1 VGQPWLARLPVCSEE
16 CNLAEE
22 IKIKQSI
29 IERDDIADILGLI
42 PPWFV
47 GAVFWVAISEL
58 VLKRLYPN
66 DFIKLQTAILGADIV
81 GDMPPGVA
89 MVAIMYDTLY
99 AVEVTE
105 VLTTALVD
113 ELVKT
118 ANKLF
123 ITIAKFTGI

>member
-1 VGQPWLARLPVCSEE
+1 LP
-16 CNLAEE
+16 EE

-42 PPWFV
+42 PPWFI

-105 VLTTALVD
+105 VLTSALVD
-113 ELVKT
+113 ELVKV
-118 ANKLF
+118 ANKIF
-123 ITIAKFTGI
+123 IGFAKFTGQI

>member
-1 VGQPWLARLPVCSEE
+1 
-16 CNLAEE
+16 LAEE

-29 IERDDIADILGLI
+29 TERDDIADILGLI
-42 PPWFV
+42 PEWVF

-118 ANKLF
+118 ANKIF

>member
-1 VGQPWLARLPVCSEE
+1 VCI
-16 CNLAEE
+16 LAEA
-22 IKIKQSI
+22 IKIKI
-29 IERDDIADILGLI
+29 AERDDIADLLALI
-42 PPWFV
+42 PPWFI
-47 GAVFWVAISEL
+47 GAVFWVGISEL

-123 ITIAKFTGI
+123 IAISKLTGI

>member
-1 VGQPWLARLPVCSEE
+1 M
-16 CNLAEE
+16 AEE

-42 PPWFV
+42 PPWFI

-113 ELVKT
+113 ELVKV
-118 ANKLF
+118 ANKIF
-123 ITIAKFTGI
+123 ITFAKFTGQI

>member
-1 VGQPWLARLPVCSEE
+1 V
-16 CNLAEE
+16 AEP
-22 IKIKQSI
+22 IKIKI
-29 IERDDIADILGLI
+29 AERDDIADLLALI

-47 GAVFWVAISEL
+47 GAVFWVGISEL

-123 ITIAKFTGI
+123 IAISKLTGI

>member
-1 VGQPWLARLPVCSEE
+1 VCI
-16 CNLAEE
+16 LAEA
-22 IKIKQSI
+22 IKIKI
-29 IERDDIADILGLI
+29 AERDDIADLLALI

-47 GAVFWVAISEL
+47 GALFWVAISEL

-99 AVEVTE
+99 AVDITE
-105 VLTTALVD
+105 KAGKALVD
-113 ELVKT
+113 ELVNI

-123 ITIAKFTGI
+123 IAISRFGI

>member
-1 VGQPWLARLPVCSEE
+1 LALLPVCSGVF
-16 CNLAEE
+16 NLAEE

-42 PPWFV
+42 PPWFI

-66 DFIKLQTAILGADIV
+66 DFIKLQAAIIAADVV

-89 MVAIMYDTLY
+89 MAAVMYNTLY
-99 AVEVTE
+99 LVEVKEEITG
-105 VLTTALVD
+105 AFID

-118 ANKLF
+118 ANKIIL
-123 ITIAKFTGI
+123 TIAKLTGQA